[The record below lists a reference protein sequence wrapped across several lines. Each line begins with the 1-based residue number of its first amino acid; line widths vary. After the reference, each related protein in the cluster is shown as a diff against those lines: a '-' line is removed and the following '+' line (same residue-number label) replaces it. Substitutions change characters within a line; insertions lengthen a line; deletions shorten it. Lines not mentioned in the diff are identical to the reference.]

1 MGDTGKENDEED
13 DSFDEGDNFVV
24 PDGYLSES
32 EVQSLDEDE
41 KNIVRKR
48 PDYDKNCIG
57 NNANG
62 GVKSAFVVDFRNHCQ
77 GSDVNMD
84 SLLTAFTIIN
94 IDEEDLG
101 YPININ
107 KDEREIEVFEKEV
120 VIRMA
125 KMLHGKDNKK
135 EVLEEIR
142 EDYPNFTHKQIKGK
156 ISSMCTFGIWVN
168 HDVFTK
174 MGGSDEEYI
183 SALKNLVA
191 GGGGKWDRCADS
203 DNESVGGGEVGTKI
217 ITG

>member
-1 MGDTGKENDEED
+1 M
-13 DSFDEGDNFVV
+13 
-24 PDGYLSES
+24 
-32 EVQSLDEDE
+32 QSLDEDE
-41 KNIVRKR
+41 KHVVRKR
-48 PDYDKNCIG
+48 PEYDKNCIG
-57 NNANG
+57 GNGGG
-62 GVKSAFVVDFRNHCQ
+62 GVKSAFVVDFRAHVS

-84 SLLTAFTIIN
+84 SLMTAFTIIN
-94 IDEEDLG
+94 IDEEDVG

-156 ISSMCTFGIWVN
+156 ISSMCSFGIWVN
-168 HDVFTK
+168 YEVFAK
-174 MGGSDEEYI
+174 MGGTDEEYI

-191 GGGGKWDRCADS
+191 GGDRKWDRCADS
-203 DNESVGGGEVGTKI
+203 DNESVAGGDAGNKNGT
-217 ITG
+217 G